1 MGKFNAHVHYNQDNS
16 LAIID
21 NLLEHEFGVTT
32 KAEGSCL
39 IAQAVY
45 AIWSQTGIPIMDL
58 VKHIDKYTP
67 RNVDLLGHTLSE
79 IMSTFHVPIKT
90 AGGYVSID
98 VEAFKYHSIEG
109 VVDAVLDGTPVI
121 FIFPSASIEAMI
133 GEAMQYGDGEVRA
146 TTIRGATE
154 IRFHAMLC
162 IGAVKDEL
170 PFLIMRESRHEYGYK
185 GYLKINGV
193 LLQEYFHNIMVLSIN
208 VTELEAWVTK

>member
-1 MGKFNAHVHYNQDNS
+1 MGKFNAHVHYNADNN

-21 NLLEHEFGVTT
+21 NLLEHEFGVNT

-39 IAQAVY
+39 IAQAAY

-67 RNVDLLGHTLSE
+67 RKVDMFGHTLSE
-79 IMSTFHVPIKT
+79 IMSAFHVPIKT
-90 AGGYVSID
+90 SGGYVLI
-98 VEAFKYHSIEG
+98 EAETFKYHTIEA
-109 VVDAVLDGTPVI
+109 VVDSVLDGTPII
-121 FIFPSASIEAMI
+121 FIFPAASIEAMI
-133 GEAMQYGDGEVRA
+133 GEAMQYGDGEVRD

-162 IGAVKDEL
+162 IGAVKDKL